1 MFLFVEVVNR
11 LVEMEFFSLSFY
23 SMVLSHSILDNRL
36 LKMNIDKE
44 TSQEKDGQAIGLITT
59 NQRLTEWH
67 QLQEKTKK
75 KKNKCH
81 GNRTE
86 QQRRRR
92 LRKREQRQQQQQL
105 EPMDQDDP
113 SQDEQIQVNC
123 LLLFIESIL
132 TTIVSYNLDITH
144 R

>member
-1 MFLFVEVVNR
+1 
-11 LVEMEFFSLSFY
+11 
-23 SMVLSHSILDNRL
+23 MVLSHSILDNRL

-44 TSQEKDGQAIGLITT
+44 RSQEKDGQAAGLITT

-67 QLQEKTKK
+67 QLHEKTK

-92 LRKREQRQQQQQL
+92 LRKHEQRQQQQL

-113 SQDEQIQVNC
+113 SQGEQIQVNC

-132 TTIVSYNLDITH
+132 PAVVSYNFDITH

>member
-11 LVEMEFFSLSFY
+11 LAEMDFFSMSFY

-44 TSQEKDGQAIGLITT
+44 RSQEKDGQATGLITT
-59 NQRLTEWH
+59 NQSLTGWH

-75 KKNKCH
+75 KNKCH
-81 GNRTE
+81 RNRTE
-86 QQRRRR
+86 
-92 LRKREQRQQQQQL
+92 QQQQL

-113 SQDEQIQVNC
+113 FQDEQIQVNC
-123 LLLFIESIL
+123 LLLFIESVL
-132 TTIVSYNLDITH
+132 TAVVFYNLDITH